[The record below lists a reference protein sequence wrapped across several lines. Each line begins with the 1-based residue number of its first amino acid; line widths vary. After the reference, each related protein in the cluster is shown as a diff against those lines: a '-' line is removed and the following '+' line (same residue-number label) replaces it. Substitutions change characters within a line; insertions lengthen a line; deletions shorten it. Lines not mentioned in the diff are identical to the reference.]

1 MNKHN
6 LLLIKIFNLFKIKY
20 SFLLKFRGFLKFLL
34 KFLSIRN
41 ILNIFKKVI
50 RRRDMLSEVKVG
62 HYTDEDAITGCTV
75 ILIPEEGAVCGV
87 DVRGGAPGT
96 RETDLLDPTCMVER
110 VNAICISGGSA
121 FGLAVADGV
130 MKYLEE
136 KNIGFETPHGKVP
149 IVPAAILFDLNIG
162 NNKIRPGKEE
172 GYKACQNASS
182 LGFEVG
188 SVGAGTGA
196 TVGKVFGNSFMMKS
210 GVGRATLNLSGGIEI
225 FALAVVSSFGD
236 IINKDSS
243 ILAGAYH
250 PKGGFLNSKSLIL
263 EGREIKSEFG
273 ESTTIVVIITNVLLD
288 KASATKVA
296 QMAHDGLA
304 RAISPVHTEY
314 DGDITFALSIGK
326 KKAPTVVIGTAVAEA
341 TAKAIRNAVMEAKSL
356 GGIRDISQISIK

>member
-1 MNKHN
+1 
-6 LLLIKIFNLFKIKY
+6 
-20 SFLLKFRGFLKFLL
+20 
-34 KFLSIRN
+34 
-41 ILNIFKKVI
+41 
-50 RRRDMLSEVKVG
+50 MLSGVKVG

-75 ILIPEEGAVCGV
+75 ILLPKEGAVCGV

-121 FGLAVADGV
+121 FGLAAADGV

-136 KNIGFETPHGKVP
+136 KNIGFETPNGKVP
-149 IVPAAILFDLNIG
+149 IVPTAILFDLNIG

-210 GVGRATLNLSGGIEI
+210 GVGRAILNLSGGIEI
-225 FALAVVSSFGD
+225 FALAVVNSFGD
-236 IINKDSS
+236 IINENGS

-250 PKGGFLNSKSLIL
+250 SKEGFLNSKSVIL

-273 ESTTIVVIITNVLLD
+273 ESTTIVVIITNVILD

-326 KKAPTVVIGTAVAEA
+326 KKAPIVVIGTAVAEA

-356 GGIRDISQISIK
+356 GGVKDFSLISIK

>member
-20 SFLLKFRGFLKFLL
+20 SFLLKFRNFLKSLL
-34 KFLSIRN
+34 KFLSVRN
-41 ILNIFKKVI
+41 ILKIFNKIK
-50 RRRDMLSEVKVG
+50 RRNMLSEVKVG

-75 ILIPEEGAVCGV
+75 ILLPEEGAVCGV

-121 FGLAVADGV
+121 FGLAAADGV
-130 MKYLEE
+130 IKYLEE
-136 KNIGFETPHGKVP
+136 KNIGFETPYGKVP
-149 IVPAAILFDLNIG
+149 IVPTAILFDLNIG

-172 GYKACQNASS
+172 GYTACQNASS

-188 SVGAGTGA
+188 SVGAGAGA

-210 GVGRATLNLSGGIEI
+210 GLGRAILNLSGGIEI
-225 FALAVVSSFGD
+225 FALAVVNSFGD
-236 IINKDSS
+236 VINKDSS

-250 PKGGFLNSKSLIL
+250 PKEGFLNSKSLIL
-263 EGREIKSEFG
+263 EGVEIKTEFG

-296 QMAHDGLA
+296 QMAHDGLS

-314 DGDITFALSIGK
+314 DGDITFVLSIGK
-326 KKAPTVVIGTAVAEA
+326 KKAPTVIVGTATAEA
-341 TAKAIRNAVMEAKSL
+341 TAKAIRNAVIEAKSL
-356 GGIRDISQISIK
+356 GGVRDINQISIK